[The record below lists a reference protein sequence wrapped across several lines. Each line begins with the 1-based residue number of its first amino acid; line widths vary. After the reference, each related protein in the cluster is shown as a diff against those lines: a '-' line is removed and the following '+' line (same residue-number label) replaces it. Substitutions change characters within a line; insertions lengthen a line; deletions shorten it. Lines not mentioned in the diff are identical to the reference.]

1 MKSPAKDKT
10 LSYKSSGDTVFVDGK
25 TIVFFLP
32 TTKDLENLSKE
43 EGDESGFDEV
53 TSDFGFYSQSVI
65 DSLKKTSKIKTVMT
79 NKKIITTILD
89 NGSKISFDRTKGDN
103 IVGTV
108 FTDGENEPKIDFGVA
123 TDVDY
128 WSMIKLYFIDYY

>member
-1 MKSPAKDKT
+1 M
-10 LSYKSSGDTVFVDGK
+10 
-25 TIVFFLP
+25 P
-32 TTKDLENLSKE
+32 TTKDLEKLSKE

-53 TSDFGFYSQSVI
+53 TSDFGLYSQSVI

-89 NGSKISFDRTKGDN
+89 NGRKISFDRTKGDN
-103 IVGTV
+103 IVGTI
-108 FTDGENEPKIDFGVA
+108 FTDVENEPKIDFGVA

-128 WSMIKLYFIDYY
+128 WSMIKLYFNDYY